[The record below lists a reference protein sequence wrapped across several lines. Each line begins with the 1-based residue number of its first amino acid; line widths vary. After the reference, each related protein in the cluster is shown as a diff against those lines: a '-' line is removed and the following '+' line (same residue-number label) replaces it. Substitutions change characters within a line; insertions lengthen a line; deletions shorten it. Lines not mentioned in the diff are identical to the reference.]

1 MKIVIDRFEGNFAV
15 CEYPDGSMKDISV
28 KDLPGGVEV
37 GLVLTFDNGVFSVD
51 ETETISRKKRIEDK
65 ANRLFE

>member
-1 MKIVIDRFEGNFAV
+1 MKIVIDRFEGDYAV
-15 CEYPDGSMKDISV
+15 CEYLDGSMKDISV
-28 KDLPGGVEV
+28 KDLPAGVEV
-37 GLVLTFDNGVFSVD
+37 GMVLLFENGVFAVD